1 MPDDPLYNGISKSVT
16 AMPSPFPGM
25 NPYLE
30 HPDRWSTVH
39 NRCIV
44 AIADF
49 LTPLL
54 IPRYQV
60 DIEKRIYQVT
70 DSNLQ
75 LIGRSDITVQ
85 APKQPIIPTSLANPS
100 ISTLQPIR
108 IQLPIDDEVRE
119 AYLEIKEV
127 TTGRVV
133 TMIEVLSPTDK
144 QGQERQK
151 HEEKRR
157 QVLSSR
163 THLIE
168 IDLLRSGAAWPII
181 SDESSSD
188 YRVLVS
194 RATDRPIADLYPF
207 NLQDLMPQIPV
218 PLQFGDLEPLLDLKE
233 LIEAIY
239 DRSGY
244 SHFIDYNLN
253 PSAPKLSSTDQVWLD
268 QLLRSAALRS
278 P

>member
-1 MPDDPLYNGISKSVT
+1 
-16 AMPSPFPGM
+16 MPSPFPGM

-44 AIADF
+44 AIADV

-85 APKQPIIPTSLANPS
+85 SPKEPIVPTSIATQS
-100 ISTLQPIR
+100 VSTLHPIR
-108 IQLPIDDEVRE
+108 VKLLIEEEVRE
-119 AYLEIKEV
+119 SYLEIKEV
-127 TTGRVV
+127 KTGRVV
-133 TMIEVLSPTDK
+133 TTIEVLSPTNK
-144 QGQERQK
+144 RGQGRQK
-151 HEEKRR
+151 YEEKRQR
-157 QVLSSR
+157 VLSSR

-168 IDLLRSGAAWPII
+168 IDLLRSGDPLPMS
-181 SDESSSD
+181 SDEPKSD

-194 RATDRPIADLYPF
+194 RAGDRPIADLYPF
-207 NLQDLMPQIPV
+207 NIQDPMPQIPV

-233 LIEAIY
+233 LIEDSY

-244 SHFIDYNLN
+244 SHFIDYNLE
-253 PSAPKLSSTDQVWLD
+253 PSPKLSSTDQAWLD

-278 P
+278 T